1 MFLVIS
7 ASLNP
12 GSRSRLLATAA
23 KTRLESIGRETS
35 WFDLAETPLPFCDGA
50 SAYGDANVIELGKRI
65 EAADAVLIAS
75 PVYNFDVNAAV
86 KNAIELT
93 GKKWTGQVVSMMLA
107 AGGGG
112 SYMSAM
118 GLANS
123 LMLDFRCHIVP
134 RFVYATGESFEGN
147 ELADENIQGRVEQ
160 LVAETLHL
168 ADALKQQNEDKGS
181 DADS

>member
-1 MFLVIS
+1 MILVLS

-12 GSRSRLLATAA
+12 GSRSRILAHASRS
-23 KTRLESIGRETS
+23 RLESLERETD

-50 SAYGDANVIELGKRI
+50 TAYGDANVVELGKKI

-75 PVYNFDVNAAV
+75 PVYNFDVNAAI
-86 KNAIELT
+86 KNAVELT
-93 GKKWTGQVVSMMLA
+93 GKKWTGKVVSMMLA

-147 ELADENIQGRVEQ
+147 ELADEEIKSRVDQ
-160 LVAETLHL
+160 LVDETLRL
-168 ADALKQQNEDKGS
+168 SDALKN
-181 DADS
+181 A

>member
-1 MFLVIS
+1 MPLIIS

-12 GSRSRLLATAA
+12 GSRSRILAAGCRAA
-23 KTRLESIGRETS
+23 MEAAGREVK

-50 SAYGDANVIELGKRI
+50 SAYGDANVIQLGGLI
-65 EAADAVLIAS
+65 EQADAIFIAS
-75 PVYNFDVNAAV
+75 PVYNYDVNAAI
-86 KNAIELT
+86 KNAVELT
-93 GKKWTGQVVSMMLA
+93 GKKWTGKVVAMLLA
-107 AGGGG
+107 AGGAG

-147 ELADENIQGRVEQ
+147 ALADENIEARVNQ
-160 LVAETLHL
+160 LVRETLRL
-168 ADALKQQNEDKGS
+168 ADALAASE
-181 DADS
+181 

>member
-1 MFLVIS
+1 MQLVIS

-12 GSRSRLLATAA
+12 GSRSRILASAA
-23 KTRLESIGRETS
+23 RRKIESLGRETS

-50 SAYGDANVIELGKRI
+50 TAYGDSNVIDLGSRI
-65 EAADAVLIAS
+65 ESADAIYIAS
-75 PVYNFDVNAAV
+75 PVYNFDVNAAI
-86 KNAIELT
+86 KNAVELT
-93 GKKWTGQVVSMMLA
+93 GKKWTGKVVSMMLA

-147 ELADENIQGRVEQ
+147 DLADENITQRVEL
-160 LVAETLHL
+160 LVTETLHL
-168 ADALKQQNEDKGS
+168 ADALNAS
-181 DADS
+181 V